1 VKPLELIEPL
11 ADQHKPET
19 QTGQEAKPASAP
31 RPRPAVRGINP
42 GLRLRAI
49 ETAAKRANAL
59 KNPRPSWLRFQ
70 REKVAPAY
78 WNVTSSLSLIVNTI
92 LIAVVLLMSREIFS
106 LKRMLVRDLL
116 GGLAY
121 NFSLMDQARIKADI
135 PVNLEVPLNLQ
146 IPINLATDVTIAR
159 DTPIDDASVK
169 IITGIITINGPAD
182 IVIPAG
188 TVLPIQL
195 NVTVPYQQILKYS
208 TSVTMDI
215 PLVDTSL
222 HTPFVNLQEVVS
234 PYFWA
239 FAGSPFY
246 WEDIAICKPLRAVCA
261 WWFK

>member
-1 VKPLELIEPL
+1 MKPLELIEPPT
-11 ADQHKPET
+11 DQPEPET
-19 QTGQEAKPASAP
+19 QAKQETKPTAAP
-31 RPRPAVRGINP
+31 RPRPAGKGVNP

-49 ETAAKRANAL
+49 EAAAKRTNPP
-59 KNPRPSWLRFQ
+59 KKPRPSWL

-78 WNVTSSLSLIVNTI
+78 WNVTSSLSLVVNAI
-92 LIAVVLLMSREIFS
+92 LIAVVLLMSREVFS
-106 LKRMLVRDLL
+106 LKRMLVRDLA

-121 NFSLMDQARIKADI
+121 NFSLMDQARIKADV

-146 IPINLATDVTIAR
+146 IPINLATDVTITR
-159 DTPIDDASVK
+159 DTTINDAPVK
-169 IITGIITINGPAD
+169 IFAGIITINGPAD

-195 NVTVPYQQILKYS
+195 NMTVPYQQILKYS
-208 TSVTMDI
+208 TSVTVDI

-222 HTPFVNLQEVVS
+222 HTPLVNLQQVVS

-239 FAGSPFY
+239 FAESPFY

>member
-1 VKPLELIEPL
+1 MKPLELIEPL
-11 ADQHKPET
+11 PDQPKPET
-19 QTGQEAKPASAP
+19 QAVQEAKPTSAP
-31 RPRPAVRGINP
+31 RPRPVGRDINP
-42 GLRLRAI
+42 GRRLRGI
-49 ETAAKRANAL
+49 QAAAERT
-59 KNPRPSWLRFQ
+59 NPPKKPSRSWLNFQ

-78 WNVTSSLSLIVNTI
+78 WNVTSSLSLIVNAI

-121 NFSLMDQARIKADI
+121 NFSLMDQARIKADV
-135 PVNLEVPLNLQ
+135 PVNLEVPLNFQ
-146 IPINLATDVTIAR
+146 IPINMAMDVTITR
-159 DTPIDDASVK
+159 DTPIDNAPVK
-169 IITGIITINGPAD
+169 IFAGIITIDGPAD
-182 IVIPAG
+182 IIIPAG

-195 NVTVPYQQILKYS
+195 NVTVPYQQTLKYS
-208 TSVTMDI
+208 TSVAVDI

-234 PYFWA
+234 PFFWA

-246 WEDIAICKPLRAVCA
+246 WEDIAICKPLRAVCT

>member
-1 VKPLELIEPL
+1 MKPLDSKELP
-11 ADQHKPET
+11 ADQPKPET
-19 QTGQEAKPASAP
+19 QAGQEVKPATAP
-31 RPRPAVRGINP
+31 RPRPSGKGINP
-42 GLRLRAI
+42 GLRLRTI
-49 ETAAKRANAL
+49 EAAAQRANPP
-59 KNPRPSWLRFQ
+59 KIPRRSWLSFQ

-78 WNVTSSLSLIVNTI
+78 WNVTSSLSLIINAI

-121 NFSLMDQARIKADI
+121 NFSLMDQARIKADV

-146 IPINLATDVTIAR
+146 IPINLATDVTITR
-159 DTPIDDASVK
+159 DTPIDNAPIK
-169 IITGIITINGPAD
+169 IFAGIITINGPAD

-195 NVTVPYQQILKYS
+195 NMTVPYQQILKYS
-208 TSVTMDI
+208 TSVTVDI

-246 WEDIAICKPLRAVCA
+246 WEDIAICKPLRAICA